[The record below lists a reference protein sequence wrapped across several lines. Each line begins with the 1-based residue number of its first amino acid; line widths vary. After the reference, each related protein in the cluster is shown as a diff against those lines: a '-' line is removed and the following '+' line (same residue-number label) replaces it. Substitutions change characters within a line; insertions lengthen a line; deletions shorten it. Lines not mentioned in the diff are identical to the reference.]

1 MFSGSIDSQTYTS
14 RALPFLARFFL
25 FPLVSTSLFSPKPL
39 LSTASSGGLTRVLD
53 RVFHY
58 LCLLYGIFLT
68 ILLISL
74 FTFNIRRFM
83 TRHGWNHRVYL
94 SELNPVGI
102 HDIMIDATRNRYDW
116 TRGKQLILFPW
127 ISNIEIRGKQN
138 YLFIAWPVLVSVYY
152 SPQSVQRRL
161 CPRSFL

>member
-1 MFSGSIDSQTYTS
+1 MFSGCIDSQTYTS
-14 RALPFLARFFL
+14 RALPFLARFFV

-74 FTFNIRRFM
+74 FTFNIRRFT

-102 HDIMIDATRNRYDW
+102 HNIMIDATINHYDW
-116 TRGKQLILFPW
+116 SRGKQLILFPVNLKHRDSRETKLPFYW
-127 ISNIEIRGKQN
+127 
-138 YLFIAWPVLVSVYY
+138 VT
-152 SPQSVQRRL
+152 
-161 CPRSFL
+161 SFSKCLL

>member
-1 MFSGSIDSQTYTS
+1 MFSGCVDSQTYTS
-14 RALPFLARFFL
+14 RALPFLARFFV

-74 FTFNIRRFM
+74 FTFNIRFT
-83 TRHGWNHRVYL
+83 TRHGWSHRVYL

-102 HDIMIDATRNRYDW
+102 HDIMIDATINHYDC
-116 TRGKQLILFPW
+116 TRGKQLILFPVNLKHRDSRETKLPFYW
-127 ISNIEIRGKQN
+127 
-138 YLFIAWPVLVSVYY
+138 VT
-152 SPQSVQRRL
+152 
-161 CPRSFL
+161 SFSKCLL

>member
-1 MFSGSIDSQTYTS
+1 MFSGCIDSQTYTS
-14 RALPFLARFFL
+14 RALPFLARFFV

-74 FTFNIRRFM
+74 FTFNIRRFT

-102 HDIMIDATRNRYDW
+102 HDIMIDATINRYDW
-116 TRGKQLILFPW
+116 TRGKQLILFFW
-127 ISNIEIRGKQN
+127 GKQN

-161 CPRSFL
+161 YPRRFL